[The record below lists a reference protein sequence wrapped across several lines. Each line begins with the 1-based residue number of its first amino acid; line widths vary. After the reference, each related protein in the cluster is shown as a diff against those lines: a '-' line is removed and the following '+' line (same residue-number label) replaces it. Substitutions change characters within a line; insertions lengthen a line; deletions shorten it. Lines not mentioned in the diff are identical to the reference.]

1 MVLVVMWTIF
11 ALLFIALFAGLGFLG
26 GRFPKPTTSRFVRV
40 FGMIV
45 GPQAWIPVSHMPWSW
60 RVTTLCV
67 AVIAIGVAWYFGAR
81 DRSRDGFPAFA
92 HAPYPEGHSPTW
104 RDRAKRVYTPKRGMA
119 AMVAL
124 VTYMVLF
131 AEGTGT
137 RSEREARARLEN
149 VETQAR

>member
-1 MVLVVMWTIF
+1 MVVKWTIF
-11 ALLFIALFAGLGFLG
+11 ALLFVALFALFGFVG
-26 GRFPKPTTSRFVRV
+26 GRFPKPTTSRFVRA
-40 FGMIV
+40 V
-45 GPQAWIPVSHMPWSW
+45 GTLLPVSVWLPVSRMPWSW

-104 RDRAKRVYTPKRGMA
+104 RDRAKRVFTPKRGMA

-124 VTYMVLF
+124 FTYMVLF

-149 VETQAR
+149 AETHAH